1 MIGNIR
7 LYLQEKLSVSGFVS
21 GVRLDPYRLKPV
33 PVETPSGHMKIST
46 V

>member
-1 MIGNIR
+1 MMIGNVG
-7 LYLQEKLSVSGFVS
+7 KNNVSGCGS

-33 PVETPSGHMKIST
+33 PIETSSRHLKISS